1 MRLLAIIP
9 ARAGS
14 KRLPRKNIK
23 CFRGKSLVA
32 RTIEF
37 AIKLDIFENI
47 LITTDSKEVADVAKK
62 YQVLVPWL
70 RPKKLSMDNS
80 SSIGFAN
87 HAIKWYQSKIRKID
101 AIVLLQPTSP
111 FRTRKTFLKMLKIF
125 KKNKHSVETV
135 DNNISC
141 TKNMYIVNNGKL
153 IKISKQNILNYK
165 KDLLVKIN
173 GNLFFN
179 TVANL
184 KKFKNFTNVKSVPF
198 LLKNPKEVVDI
209 DTQEDWENAK
219 KFK

>member
-1 MRLLAIIP
+1 M
-9 ARAGS
+9 
-14 KRLPRKNIK
+14 
-23 CFRGKSLVA
+23 VA

-111 FRTRKTFLKMLKIF
+111 FRTRKTF
-125 KKNKHSVETV
+125 
-135 DNNISC
+135 
-141 TKNMYIVNNGKL
+141 
-153 IKISKQNILNYK
+153 
-165 KDLLVKIN
+165 
-173 GNLFFN
+173 
-179 TVANL
+179 
-184 KKFKNFTNVKSVPF
+184 
-198 LLKNPKEVVDI
+198 
-209 DTQEDWENAK
+209 
-219 KFK
+219 